1 MQTRPAEM
9 QRLFSWELLDLQNCA
24 SEISDASGTALIH
37 LTNVCSTLLPE
48 HFAPLKGQDETCVVP
63 ILLLIYSVNNS

>member
-37 LTNVCSTLLPE
+37 LTNVCSTL
-48 HFAPLKGQDETCVVP
+48 PLSKDKMRP
-63 ILLLIYSVNNS
+63 AWSPSYY